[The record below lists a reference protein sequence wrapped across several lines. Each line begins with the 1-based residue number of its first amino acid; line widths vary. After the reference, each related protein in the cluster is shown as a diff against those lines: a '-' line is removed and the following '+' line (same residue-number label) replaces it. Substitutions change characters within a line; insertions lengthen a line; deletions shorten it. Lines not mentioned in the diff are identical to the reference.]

1 MGIYRTLLEDEVTYL
16 DDHNDGA
23 ASMEELMDAVDNQE
37 INVDEVENAQ
47 SAEFDETKDA
57 DEIMEEATMALAE
70 SEMAWNMMMED
81 FAIAE
86 ASRANSGVLTE
97 SMDDIK
103 NWFKNA
109 IEKVKEFFKKVWQVI
124 QRWASNI
131 TSMILTDKKFVEKN
145 RAKIE
150 AGYKV
155 IKADKSKWEEG
166 YPFSGLDDAIKEIT
180 NYESDPRYKTIS
192 VILDHLDDE
201 NFANKYGNDAYKI
214 ADDSEYREKD
224 KMKKEIYG
232 ESKEMVMEAKD
243 VIAILSDKGDTKKA
257 IKKAADGAKKSF
269 NKWLKALKNA
279 EKKVSNKKSE
289 DYNGTAANTYK
300 TIISANTAVKKLQTE
315 AQNARNLILAA
326 IKKRKHQA
334 RVFGNLYVRAAN
346 KDKYKGFQNES
357 GYGYLSGLNLI

>member
-16 DDHNDGA
+16 DDNNDGA

-131 TSMILTDKKFVEKN
+131 TSMIMTDKKFVEKN

-155 IKADKSKWEEG
+155 IKADKSKWKEG
-166 YPFSGLDDAIKEIT
+166 YPFSGLDEAVKKIT
-180 NYESDPRYKTIS
+180 NYESDDNYKTMSDIMNR
-192 VILDHLDDE
+192 LDDAIFTSRSSAINNLADE
-201 NFANKYGNDAYKI
+201 KKY
-214 ADDSEYREKD
+214 SEKED
-224 KMKKEIYG
+224 MKKNIYG
-232 ESKEMVMEAKD
+232 ESKEMVMDAKD
-243 VIAILSDKGDTKKA
+243 VIAILSDKGDTKKV

-279 EKKVSNKKSE
+279 EKKVSTKKSDE
-289 DYNGTAANTYK
+289 YDNDTSERYK
-300 TIISANTAVKKLQTE
+300 LIISANNAIKRMQTE
-315 AQNARNLILAA
+315 AQNCRNLVLGA
-326 IKKRKHQA
+326 IKKQKHQA
-334 RVFGNLYVRAAN
+334 RAFGNLYVRAAN